1 MAVYMH
7 CNFHSCVLRMN
18 VDVLVLLPENDRMK
32 QFAEKTKKPVKYQ
45 TLYLLHGFTGDYMT
59 YIRTSNIERYADE
72 HQIMVVMPSVYN
84 SAYTDMKYGL
94 DYFTYLSEELM
105 DFIERTL
112 PSSPRREDRFVA
124 GMSMGGYGAYKFGL
138 SCPDKF
144 CAIGGVAGS
153 YHAEYRY
160 QGKVNTVSTL
170 CEALYGDPPAITPE
184 IHDIFTMMKN
194 LKEKGVELPRMY
206 TCCGTEDRR
215 YQDSVDLIKF
225 AEEIGVPLVFEDG
238 PGRHDSI
245 FFDEYIQKILDW
257 MNFKGGPVE
266 TEADD
271 VQWH

>member
-1 MAVYMH
+1 MAAYLH
-7 CNFHSCVLRMN
+7 CNFHSCVLRMS
-18 VDVLVLLPENDRMK
+18 VDVSILLPEQDRMK
-32 QFAEKTKKPVKYQ
+32 QFEEKTKNPVKYQ

-59 YIRTSNIERYADE
+59 YLRTSNIERYADE
-72 HQIMVVMPSVYN
+72 HQIMVVMPSIYN

-105 DFIERTL
+105 DFIERTF
-112 PSSPRREDRFVA
+112 PSSQKREDRFVA

-184 IHDIFTMMKN
+184 IHDIFTMMRN
-194 LKEKGVELPRMY
+194 LKEKGVELPKMY

-215 YQDSVDLIKF
+215 YQDSVDLKEF
-225 AEEIGVPLVFEDG
+225 ADEIGVPLVFEDG
-238 PGRHDSI
+238 PGRHDSV
-245 FFDEYIQKILDW
+245 FFDEYIQKILNW
-257 MNFKGGPVE
+257 MEFAGGPVK
-266 TEADD
+266 
-271 VQWH
+271 